1 MFDLSLLEWTG
12 VAAAVFVASVV
23 RGIAGFGFS
32 LIVTVL
38 LTLFLPPAVVIPAVL
53 LWEIAASIGH
63 LPFVYREVDWKSLG
77 WLTTGML
84 LGTPLGVWMLTC
96 LPPGPMCA
104 VINGTVIVFA
114 LMLLRGA
121 QPSRAPSRLETAL
134 IGMSGGV
141 INGASANGG
150 PPVILFFLSS
160 PAGASVGRASL
171 IAYFLMTD
179 TWASLFCWQNGL
191 FTVNTWLFAG
201 AMLPVLALGVMLGS
215 RFFRGLNEARFKKIV
230 LVLLLAV
237 AGAGLLKALF

>member
-1 MFDLSLLEWTG
+1 MFELGFFEWAW
-12 VAAAVFVASVV
+12 VAASIFAAGVV

-38 LTLFLPPAVVIPAVL
+38 LTLVLPPAQVVPVVL

-77 WLTTGML
+77 WLTSGML

-96 LPPGPMCA
+96 LPPAPMCA

-114 LMLLRGA
+114 LMLLRGSK
-121 QPSRAPSRLETAL
+121 PRRSPGSLETAL

-160 PAGASVGRASL
+160 PAGAVVGRASL
-171 IAYFLMTD
+171 IAYFLLTD
-179 TWASLFCWQNGL
+179 SWASLFCWQNGL
-191 FTVNTWLFAG
+191 FTQDSWLFMVL
-201 AMLPVLALGVMLGS
+201 MLPPLALGVALGS
-215 RFFRGLNEARFKKIV
+215 RFFRGLDEEKFKKLV
-230 LVLLLAV
+230 LLLLLAV

>member
-1 MFDLSLLEWTG
+1 
-12 VAAAVFVASVV
+12 
-23 RGIAGFGFS
+23 
-32 LIVTVL
+32 
-38 LTLFLPPAVVIPAVL
+38 
-53 LWEIAASIGH
+53 
-63 LPFVYREVDWKSLG
+63 
-77 WLTTGML
+77 
-84 LGTPLGVWMLTC
+84 
-96 LPPGPMCA
+96 
-104 VINGTVIVFA
+104 
-114 LMLLRGA
+114 
-121 QPSRAPSRLETAL
+121 
-134 IGMSGGV
+134 MSGGV

-215 RFFRGLNEARFKKIV
+215 RFFRGLDEARFKNIV